1 MGTAQDS
8 VAAVD
13 SAPVPCEKHRLLIVD
28 DEEMVRQIFK
38 RLFAME
44 FPGIVV
50 DLATNGLEAV
60 KLFHASHPSVIVM
73 DLYMPVMDG
82 GKAYREIEQ
91 LCAKQKWEMPAVVF
105 CTGYNPSPDI
115 RSVVATNP
123 SHCVLQ
129 KPVKNQV
136 LVDAVRS
143 RLNP

>member
-1 MGTAQDS
+1 MVSAQDNA
-8 VAAVD
+8 VAVD
-13 SAPVPCEKHRLLIVD
+13 SAPVPCEKQRLLIVD

-44 FPGIVV
+44 FPGVMV
-50 DLATNGLEAV
+50 DLATNGLEAI
-60 KLFHASHPSVIVM
+60 KLFRASHPSVIVM

-91 LCAKQKWEMPAVVF
+91 LCAKQKWAMPAVVF
-105 CTGYNPSPDI
+105 CTGYNPSQDV
-115 RSVVATNP
+115 RSVVAANP

-136 LVDAVRS
+136 LVDTVRS
-143 RLNP
+143 RLFP